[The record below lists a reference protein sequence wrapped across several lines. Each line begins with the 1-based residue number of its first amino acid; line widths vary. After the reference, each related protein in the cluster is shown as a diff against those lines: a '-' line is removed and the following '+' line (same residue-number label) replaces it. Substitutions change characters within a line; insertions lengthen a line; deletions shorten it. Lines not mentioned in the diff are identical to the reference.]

1 MRARCWLRLP
11 ARRGCELAA
20 EKYRKAVEALA
31 GEIRSGVYAKDGVLP
46 GEHELAKRLGIAR
59 ETVRKAV
66 AELIER
72 GLVERRRGV
81 GTFLTRRGRR
91 KTGLL
96 ALMIPDVTSAEIF
109 KVFSEEIERLGRRN
123 GYKVVRGEFESR
135 SPNALVLEARRM
147 ARQFAVERIEGV
159 VFRPFLDERMAKTN
173 REIVRIFRNA
183 EIPVVL
189 LDSDVVSP
197 PDRSEC
203 DLVAVDNVSAGRR
216 VAEHLV
222 RGGRRR
228 VAFMMSGLSIRA
240 NVNWRNR
247 LFGVAGE
254 LALGG
259 VENAVKILE
268 FKPDDREALARL
280 YRSRFRPDAIV
291 CGNDETAVVLM
302 RTLQKI
308 GKRIPAD
315 VAVVGFDD
323 AACAKSSVPPLT
335 TVSQPSKLIAK
346 AALRMLLAR
355 IASPSIEV
363 KESYLP
369 APLAVRGST

>member
-1 MRARCWLRLP
+1 MSVSKC
-11 ARRGCELAA
+11 
-20 EKYRKAVEALA
+20 KDAVESLVA
-31 GEIRSGVYAKDGVLP
+31 EIRSGAFAKENRFP
-46 GEHELAKRLGIAR
+46 GEYVLAEQLGVAR
-59 ETVRKAV
+59 ETLRKAI
-66 AELIER
+66 AELIAR
-72 GLVERRRGV
+72 GLVERKRGV
-81 GTFLTRRGRR
+81 GTFLTPRGRR
-91 KTGLL
+91 KTGVV

-123 GYKVVRGEFESR
+123 GYKVVRGEFKSR
-135 SPNALVLEARRM
+135 TFEKRVLEARRM
-147 ARQFAVERIEGV
+147 ARRLAVERIEGV
-159 VFRPFLDERMAKTN
+159 VFRPFIDERMAKAS

-189 LDSDVVSP
+189 LDSDVVEP

-228 VAFMMSGLSIRA
+228 IAFMMSGLSIRA

-259 VENAVKILE
+259 IENAVKILD
-268 FKPDDREALARL
+268 FKPDDREALSRL

-302 RTLQKI
+302 RTLQRI
-308 GKRIPAD
+308 GKSIPAD

-323 AACAKSSVPPLT
+323 SECAVSSVPPLT
-335 TVSQPSKLIAK
+335 TVSQPSRLIAR
-346 AALRMLLAR
+346 AAFRMLLAR
-355 IASPSIEV
+355 IANPSIEV

-369 APLAVRGST
+369 APLVVRAST

>member
-1 MRARCWLRLP
+1 M
-11 ARRGCELAA
+11 GA
-20 EKYRKAVEALA
+20 EKYKKAVDELVRL
-31 GEIRSGVYAKDGVLP
+31 IRSGTYSQKGLLP
-46 GEHELAKRLGIAR
+46 GEYELAGKLGVAR
-59 ETVRKAV
+59 ETARKAI
-66 AELIER
+66 AELINR
-72 GLVERRRGV
+72 GLVERKRGV
-81 GTFLTRRGRR
+81 GTYLTKRGRR
-91 KTGLL
+91 KTALL

-109 KVFSEEIERLGRRN
+109 KVFASEIERLGHRN
-123 GYKVVRGEFESR
+123 GYEVVRGEIKSR
-135 SPNALVLEARRM
+135 VHEKAVLEARRM
-147 ARQFAVERIEGV
+147 ARKFAAERVEGV
-159 VFRPFLDERMAKTN
+159 VFRPFIDERMADIN
-173 REIVRIFRNA
+173 REIVRIFKNA

-189 LDSDVVSP
+189 LDSDVVAS

-216 VAEHLV
+216 VAEHLMEK
-222 RGGRRR
+222 GRDR
-228 VAFMMSGLSIRA
+228 VAFMMSGLSIRS

-259 VENAVKILE
+259 VENAVKILD
-268 FKPDDREALARL
+268 FKPDDQDALSRL

-291 CGNDETAVVLM
+291 CGNDETAIILM

-308 GKRIPAD
+308 GKRIPDD

-323 AACAKSSVPPLT
+323 VACAASSIPSLT

-346 AALRMLLAR
+346 SALRMLLAR

-363 KESYLP
+363 KDSYLP
-369 APLAVRGST
+369 APLVIREST